1 MLQKFAKYP
10 HSADQQQLKRVSLY
24 ESFAILRAS
33 TEPMCTVLYY
43 VGTVAADDDF
53 YEATCRRG

>member
-1 MLQKFAKYP
+1 MLQKYAKYP
-10 HSADQQQLKRVSLY
+10 HRADQQQLKRVSLY

-33 TEPMCTVLYY
+33 TEPCALY
-43 VGTVAADDDF
+43 VGAVAADDDF